1 VGNGQFHPLLN
12 ANDWQ
17 VVSKM
22 KSPKVVFYIS
32 GHGYGHATRQITI
45 INHLKRRLPEAA
57 IVIRSNAPRWLFENN
72 LRCEFEFDSVRTDVG
87 VVQKD
92 SLRPDKEETLRQ
104 AADFFGNM
112 EKLIEVEVKTLQRR
126 RVNLIVGD
134 IPPLAFEVAS
144 RLKIA
149 GVAISNFSWDWIYAP
164 YIEEYPGYAS
174 IIEVIKEGYNRA
186 DLLLRL
192 PFYGD
197 TSAFRQIYEI
207 PLVGRKS
214 IVSREETHRRYNLPS
229 GKKYVLLSFGTYG
242 LKEFNFEEM
251 EKLNDYFFI
260 ATFMLD
266 SSYSNLLCLR
276 GHDLVHEDLVAACDV
291 VITKPGYGIVAES
304 LINRTPVLYTSRG
317 DFAEYPEL
325 VKGLRQYGHSLFIPN
340 QDFLNGNWG
349 GYLERLLE
357 KEFQWPEIDFSG
369 DAKAAD
375 LLLEK
380 LKQRN

>member
-1 VGNGQFHPLLN
+1 
-12 ANDWQ
+12 
-17 VVSKM
+17 M
-22 KSPKVVFYIS
+22 IESPKVVFYIS

-45 INHLKRRLPEAA
+45 MNRLKQRLPE
-57 IVIRSNAPRWLFENN
+57 ITIMIRSSAPRWLFENN
-72 LRCEFEFDSVRTDVG
+72 LKCGFEFQPVRTDVG

-92 SLRPDKEETLRQ
+92 SLHLDKKETLRQ
-104 AADFFGNM
+104 AADFFGNV
-112 EKLIEVEVKTLQRR
+112 EELIEGEVEVLRR
-126 RVNLIVGD
+126 TKVDLIVGD

-164 YIEEYPGYAS
+164 YVEEYPEYAS
-174 IIEVIKEGYNRA
+174 IIKLIREGYSRA
-186 DLLLRL
+186 ELLLRL
-192 PFYGD
+192 PFHGD
-197 TSAFRQIYEI
+197 TSAFRQVQDI

-214 IVSREETHRRYNLPS
+214 TVSREETQRRYNLPS

-242 LKEFNFEEM
+242 LKEFNFEEI

-260 ATFMLD
+260 ATFMLET
-266 SSYSNLLCLR
+266 SYKNLLCLR

-304 LINRTPVLYTSRG
+304 LINRTPILYTSRG

-325 VKGLRQYGHSLFIPN
+325 LKGLGQHGHSLFIPN
-340 QDFLNGNWG
+340 DDFLNGNWG
-349 GYLERLLE
+349 DYLETLLE

-369 DAKAAD
+369 DAKAVD

-380 LKQRN
+380 LKEKDQ

>member
-1 VGNGQFHPLLN
+1 
-12 ANDWQ
+12 
-17 VVSKM
+17 M

-45 INHLKRRLPEAA
+45 INRLKQRLPETE

-72 LRCEFEFDSVRTDVG
+72 LRCEFEFHSVRTDVG

-92 SLRPDKEETLRQ
+92 SLHLDKKETLRQ
-104 AADFFGNM
+104 AADFFGNVQ
-112 EKLIEVEVKTLQRR
+112 KLIEVEVKTLKRE
-126 RVNLIVGD
+126 RVDLIVGD

-164 YIEEYPGYAS
+164 YIEEYPGHAS
-174 IIEVIKEGYNRA
+174 IIEVVKEGYTRA

-192 PFYGD
+192 PFFGD
-197 TSAFRQIYEI
+197 TSAFRQVYDI

-242 LKEFNFEEM
+242 LKEFNFEEI
-251 EKLNDYFFI
+251 EKLNDYFFV

-266 SSYSNLLCLR
+266 SSYNNLLCLR

-325 VKGLRQYGHSLFIPN
+325 VKGLQRYGHSLFIPN

-369 DAKAAD
+369 DVKAVD
-375 LLLEK
+375 LLSEK
-380 LKQRN
+380 LNERKK